1 MTWRRWRPPFWIVVV
16 ALLAIRVLAWGDG
29 SPTAPDG
36 TPIQEA
42 FWTILL
48 VVAQAIWA
56 GVQAAGEVTLYVL
69 TVAFNTL
76 KAWVG
81 HLFDGLVELGKDT
94 ITGFIKSWEFLRA
107 TYDTVFRR
115 GWEKFWYW
123 VDRAHK
129 WLDDF
134 FAPIFRYLRLVRDEI
149 LGIYT
154 RFVRPVLDVID
165 TTRKVLNVLSSL
177 GFEWAKALDRKLLE
191 LEQKIDAPF
200 RLVLRKINEAI
211 NVLDRVVTADGLFQ
225 RLAMVR
231 SIERDIRYVSRAI
244 VNWRSSPVTT
254 AQFDSI
260 KAQGQKRTLRDIQRD
275 TEEALLTGGGRY
287 APLIEE
293 SVEQLR
299 IYLAE
304 LP

>member
-1 MTWRRWRPPFWIVVV
+1 VTWRRWRPPFWIVVG
-16 ALLAIRVLAWGDG
+16 ALLALRVLVWGDG
-29 SPTAPDG
+29 PHTAPDG

-42 FWTILL
+42 FWTILII
-48 VVAQAIWA
+48 VAQAIWA
-56 GVQAAGEVTLYVL
+56 GVQAAGEVTLYIL
-69 TVAFNTL
+69 TVAFNAL
-76 KAWVG
+76 KGWVG

-134 FAPIFRYLRLVRDEI
+134 FTPIFKYLRFVRDEI
-149 LGIYT
+149 LSLYT
-154 RFVRPVLDVID
+154 KFVRPVLDVID
-165 TTRKVLNVLSSL
+165 TTRKVLSVLSSL

-200 RLVLRKINEAI
+200 RFALRKINEVI
-211 NVLDRVVTADGLFQ
+211 NIIDRVVTADGLFQ

-231 SIERDIRYVSRAI
+231 S
-244 VNWRSSPVTT
+244 
-254 AQFDSI
+254 
-260 KAQGQKRTLRDIQRD
+260 LQRD
-275 TEEALLTGGGRY
+275 VGYTWLALHNARFHPLDDFERARLAEQNTPPTPKEMLDNFVALLRTGKG
-287 APLIEE
+287 P
-293 SVEQLR
+293 
-299 IYLAE
+299 LAE
-304 LP
+304 GAVKADLRGTVFARNP